1 MTYILIAIG
10 KLLESKKSK
19 NPLGRKM
26 DEKQNAVK
34 CLIDHLYEINY
45 DCCFLVFLG
54 VSAKFRRRGRPSF
67 PYDINGIGKGTGKSN
82 YRHTAASSKQQV
94 GLWDLFKQ

>member
-1 MTYILIAIG
+1 
-10 KLLESKKSK
+10 
-19 NPLGRKM
+19 M

-54 VSAKFRRRGRPSF
+54 VFAKFRRRGRPSF
-67 PYDINGIGKGTGKSN
+67 PYHINGIGKETGKSN
-82 YRHTAASSKQQV
+82 YRRTAASSKQQV

>member
-34 CLIDHLYEINY
+34 CLIYEINY

-54 VSAKFRRRGRPSF
+54 VFAKFR
-67 PYDINGIGKGTGKSN
+67 
-82 YRHTAASSKQQV
+82 
-94 GLWDLFKQ
+94 

>member
-34 CLIDHLYEINY
+34 CLIFH

-54 VSAKFRRRGRPSF
+54 VFAKFRRRGPPSF
-67 PYDINGIGKGTGKSN
+67 PYDINAIGKETGKSN
-82 YRHTAASSKQQV
+82 YLHTAASSKQQV

>member
-1 MTYILIAIG
+1 MTYISIQIG

-19 NPLGRKM
+19 NPLGREM

-45 DCCFLVFLG
+45 DCCFLGFLG
-54 VSAKFRRRGRPSF
+54 VFAKFRKRGSPSF
-67 PYDINGIGKGTGKSN
+67 PYEINGISKETEKAH
-82 YRHTAASSKQQV
+82 YLHKAASSKQQV
-94 GLWDLFKQ
+94 GL

>member
-26 DEKQNAVK
+26 DDKENAVK
-34 CLIDHLYEINY
+34 CLIDHLYEINCDY
-45 DCCFLVFLG
+45 CFLVFLG
-54 VSAKFRRRGRPSF
+54 VFAKFRRRGPPSF
-67 PYDINGIGKGTGKSN
+67 PYDINGIGRETGKSN
-82 YRHTAASSKQQV
+82 YLHTAASCKQ
-94 GLWDLFKQ
+94 